1 MRNEM
6 RKKDVVLDNIRYI
19 CKCRGLKLG
28 EVERKAG
35 VSAGYVARTKKI
47 KSPSFE
53 NIVRFAEVLGVPWE
67 YLADE
72 DLERKEKVSQL
83 KRIIAEAQEELKKYE

>member
-1 MRNEM
+1 MS
-6 RKKDVVLDNIRYI
+6 RKDIILENIRYI
-19 CKCRGLKLG
+19 CKCRGLKIG
-28 EVERKAG
+28 DIERKVG
-35 VSAGYVARTKKI
+35 VSAGYVARTKKRA
-47 KSPSFE
+47 SPSFE

-72 DLERKEKVSQL
+72 DLKRKEKVSQL